1 MSHCFLL
8 GAGFSRAITENA
20 NYKSLLT
27 DEITPKISDLIVP
40 ELLEDFKNTAPNIEL
55 FIALLDLKIKW
66 LKNRTLKKKLE
77 NIREKIAKLIISFF
91 DIDKFTE
98 DYPLCK
104 KFVEKIPKGARI
116 LTLNYDCILDK
127 HLYSSNRWSP
137 TDYPKA
143 GYGISPFPASLTEDD
158 YKNNILLL
166 KLHGSC
172 NFRVKKTYDENGEI
186 NEKREETFLLEITE
200 KIFPGIRKCINDR
213 ESNLDKGAY
222 VILMNYL
229 KEFNIKIM
237 QIWREAIEALKNAD
251 RLTIIGCSLR
261 DEDTALKS
269 LIHYFGMK
277 DSTEKFAIEIVDKNR
292 ENCEKIQSKVETIVA
307 RPTKQNLEFFEG
319 L

>member
-1 MSHCFLL
+1 MNHCFLL
-8 GAGFSRAITENA
+8 GAGFSRVITENA

-27 DEITPKISDLIVP
+27 DEIMPKISDLIVP
-40 ELLEDFKNTAPNIEL
+40 ELSEDFENTYPNIEL
-55 FIALLDLKIKW
+55 FITLLDLKIKW
-66 LKNRTLKKKLE
+66 LKNVSLKKKLE
-77 NIREKIAKLIISFF
+77 NIREEIAKRVISFF
-91 DIDKFTE
+91 DIDKFIE

-127 HLYSSNRWSP
+127 YLYLSDRWSP
-137 TDYPKA
+137 TV
-143 GYGISPFPASLTEDD
+143 GYVIHSFPDSPTEDD
-158 YKNNILLL
+158 YKDNILLL